1 MTGSF
6 MEAENVMLI
15 TDPTIAISQYRNI
28 LIFEKRN
35 IRDGVSGQVAGTSRL
50 VASPHSQATFQ
61 GSGSYVVFDWGK
73 EFWGILSLTI
83 NNATAQS
90 QFSLSLTDLRR
101 QLQNWDVIQT
111 FHAPL
116 ATGLL
121 AQTVG
126 QQCGGL
132 RFLTIVSA
140 SADPL
145 AITFMPHWDDLK
157 AYPGY
162 FYAPNP
168 GFHDIDFLAKI
179 LYAGTYTVQNNTIPP
194 RMVRQGPWPAGGGW
208 SNNALGGSVIG
219 PILVDGA
226 KRDRNIWPGNP
237 SCSGPRSKPRNHA
250 TDQATAK
257 PTTGAL
263 QYSGPLLNNQGS
275 DKYISSSLIGT
286 HNYFLYVGDLDF
298 VKSVWPNYTKAVGFL
313 EGQVDS
319 TGLMTVPSSFSNDW
333 GRAGGAGN
341 RSQTLVTA
349 TDLATHLGNVSL
361 AATYLANAT
370 KMQTAL
376 NSLLWDAAEGLFR
389 ENDVPTSIYPQAGNA
404 FAVLYNLT
412 TSDAQNKALLAK
424 FKALDELHNIDQTID
439 DRWAYALSHAA
450 AEYKDEIAPLP
461 NLKELHGGDGV
472 IGRNVDMGG
481 VKNGYGLGPE
491 HHARLNAILD
501 EIEPNF
507 GPDES

>member
-1 MTGSF
+1 MTGAGQ
-6 MEAENVMLI
+6 EAPE
-15 TDPTIAISQYRNI
+15 T
-28 LIFEKRN
+28 
-35 IRDGVSGQVAGTSRL
+35 
-50 VASPHSQATFQ
+50 
-61 GSGSYVVFDWGK
+61 
-73 EFWGILSLTI
+73 
-83 NNATAQS
+83 
-90 QFSLSLTDLRR
+90 
-101 QLQNWDVIQT
+101 
-111 FHAPL
+111 
-116 ATGLL
+116 
-121 AQTVG
+121 
-126 QQCGGL
+126 
-132 RFLTIVSA
+132 
-140 SADPL
+140 
-145 AITFMPHWDDLK
+145 
-157 AYPGY
+157 
-162 FYAPNP
+162 
-168 GFHDIDFLAKI
+168 
-179 LYAGTYTVQNNTIPP
+179 
-194 RMVRQGPWPAGGGW
+194 
-208 SNNALGGSVIG
+208 
-219 PILVDGA
+219 
-226 KRDRNIWPGNP
+226 
-237 SCSGPRSKPRNHA
+237 
-250 TDQATAK
+250 
-257 PTTGAL
+257 
-263 QYSGPLLNNQGS
+263 
-275 DKYISSSLIGT
+275 
-286 HNYFLYVGDLDF
+286 
-298 VKSVWPNYTKAVGFL
+298 
-313 EGQVDS
+313 
-319 TGLMTVPSSFSNDW
+319 
-333 GRAGGAGN
+333 
-341 RSQTLVTA
+341 TLVTA